1 MNHLL
6 IDGMNFMHRA
16 RVGFNEGPRA
26 LIFNFFRNLR
36 SLVDVL
42 KADKVYF
49 ILEGRP
55 KHRYDLQSD
64 YKANRQLDKD
74 DKNYETKLA
83 ENTTFYSDAT
93 TVIDWMRLLP
103 ITVIKHPDYE
113 CDDVIHCLAG
123 ELLAMGETVV
133 VASSDTDFIQSVQEY
148 SSTERF
154 SLYNPVKK
162 VFVDAPQYNYVDW
175 KCLRGDGT
183 DNIPG
188 IPGCGDKTALKLMTT
203 DYPSLLQKYLAEKP
217 GRQERFETNRTMIGF
232 SKSPDVGEYEI
243 FPSNPDFDL
252 LKEHFEVCQFNSIVN
267 DKSWKK
273 FVGTFKTR

>member
-1 MNHLL
+1 MSNVEVKLDRGVFHCE
-6 IDGMNFMHRA
+6 IVIHPDSVRI
-16 RVGFNEGPRA
+16 R
-26 LIFNFFRNLR
+26 I
-36 SLVDVL
+36 VDV
-42 KADKVYF
+42 DIPVNH
-49 ILEGRP
+49 ILGP
-55 KHRYDLQSD
+55 Y
-64 YKANRQLDKD
+64 
-74 DKNYETKLA
+74 
-83 ENTTFYSDAT
+83 
-93 TVIDWMRLLP
+93 
-103 ITVIKHPDYE
+103 
-113 CDDVIHCLAG
+113 CDNPF
-123 ELLAMGETVV
+123 ETVV

-232 SKSPDVGEYEI
+232 SKSPDVGQYEI